1 MLPVKLEKRNFH
13 AHINKFQTIS
23 QFALILI
30 FLLACDTMSHFDA
43 FSYKE
48 TISAKVEALD
58 IMSYA
63 VEEYAAHEEG
73 IRALNKDL
81 QKIYEYEKNRPK
93 NVETTK
99 MWEILLNPDKHL
111 YGGFIKRWQSD
122 TTLNKFFIDEAKI
135 QVAEAFDM
143 IIDLENGKIKKEQ
156 ASEFINKF

>member
-1 MLPVKLEKRNFH
+1 MLPLKLKSEQSRYTPD
-13 AHINKFQTIS
+13 KFKLIS
-23 QFALILI
+23 QFALITI

-58 IMSYA
+58 IMSFA
-63 VEEYAAHEEG
+63 TEEYAGHKKE
-73 IRALNKDL
+73 IHDLNLNL

-99 MWEILLNPDKHL
+99 MWEILLNPDKNL
-111 YGGFIKRWQSD
+111 YGGFLKRWQNDS
-122 TTLNKFFIDEAKI
+122 TLNKFFIDEAKV

>member
-1 MLPVKLEKRNFH
+1 MLPLDLKRKKH
-13 AHINKFQTIS
+13 RYYLSKYQLIS
-23 QFALILI
+23 HFVLITI

-63 VEEYAAHEEG
+63 IEEYAAHEEG

-99 MWEILLNPDKHL
+99 MWEILLNPDKNL
-111 YGGFIKRWQSD
+111 YGGFLKKWQND
-122 TTLNKFFIDEAKI
+122 TSMNKFFIDEAKI